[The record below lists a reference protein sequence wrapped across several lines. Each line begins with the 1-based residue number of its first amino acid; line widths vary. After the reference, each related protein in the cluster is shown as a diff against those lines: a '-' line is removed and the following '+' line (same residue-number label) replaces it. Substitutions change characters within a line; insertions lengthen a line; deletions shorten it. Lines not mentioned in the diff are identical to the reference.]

1 MSRYVSR
8 ADLAR
13 LLSVSR
19 AAITKRCQGTWA
31 AACRGDRVSLDH
43 PLIAAALA
51 AKGVAA
57 PATDRAPTK
66 PAKPTARRGGA
77 PTAKPAPVEKR
88 SAKPTK
94 GRREAVPLPPQP
106 TGAGSP
112 EDLEQLAEVIR
123 PLVARFGTERGF
135 RDWLLG
141 LKDIEVIDGKRLD
154 NARERGAV
162 YPRDFVR
169 THVLGLINGGN
180 LRLLGDMPKT
190 LCRELYALARTGRP
204 LEEAERLTRKLIGKQ
219 LQNVRAGVDKAIKN
233 ADAARGHSGRSGQP
247 VGGGD
252 GADGGD
258 DAAHPVR
265 MGRK

>member
-1 MSRYVSR
+1 VN
-8 ADLAR
+8 
-13 LLSVSR
+13 
-19 AAITKRCQGTWA
+19 
-31 AACRGDRVSLDH
+31 LDH

-51 AKGVAA
+51 AKGIPA
-57 PATDRAPTK
+57 PITDHASTKPPKPQARRAP
-66 PAKPTARRGGA
+66 A
-77 PTAKPAPVEKR
+77 PTAETAPAQDRPV
-88 SAKPTK
+88 KPTK
-94 GRREAVPLPPQP
+94 ARRETAPLPPQP
-106 TGAGSP
+106 PGAGSP
-112 EDLEQLAEVIR
+112 EDLEQLAEAIR

-169 THVLGLINGGN
+169 THILGLINGGN

-219 LQNVRAGVDKAIKN
+219 LQNVRSGVDKAIKN
-233 ADAARGHSGRSGQP
+233 ADAARGHAGRPEQSIGR
-247 VGGGD
+247 GD
-252 GADGGD
+252 GADRGD
-258 DAAHPVR
+258 GAVKPVGV
-265 MGRK
+265 GRK